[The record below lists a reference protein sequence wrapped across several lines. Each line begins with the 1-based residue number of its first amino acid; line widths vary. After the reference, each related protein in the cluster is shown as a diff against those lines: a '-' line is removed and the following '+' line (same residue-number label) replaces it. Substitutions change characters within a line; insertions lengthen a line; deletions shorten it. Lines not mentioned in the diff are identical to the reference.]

1 MDYERYCLAKI
12 ILLLILLPIIL
23 SGCDMLPF
31 ADVLFPTE
39 EISEKQQTEDLYIDD
54 FSDPNSGWD
63 RMRSDEGFT
72 DYEEGTYQI
81 YVNEPTTD
89 YFSTPYCSY
98 KDVGLEVQAV
108 RSGGPVENNF
118 GLVCRF
124 SDERN
129 FYLGQVSSD
138 GYFGIFKV
146 RDGEYLQLDNEYMRL
161 YEVILSE
168 VNEVNLLRFDCQG
181 QKLFLFVNGTLLASV
196 EDDDYSIGDIGLLAG
211 TFEQPGVLIAFDN
224 FRILQPGET
233 E

>member
-1 MDYERYCLAKI
+1 MAKI
-12 ILLLILLPIIL
+12 ILLLILLPMIL

-39 EISEKQQTEDLYIDD
+39 EISEKQQPEDLYIDD

-63 RMRSDEGFT
+63 RMRSNEGFT

-81 YVNEPTTD
+81 YINKPTTD
-89 YFSTPYCSY
+89 YFSTPYRSY

-108 RSGGPVENNF
+108 RLGDPVENNF

-161 YEVILSE
+161 SEVILSE